1 MCLSILL
8 WLGAVPATEQLYFQQ
23 IRPLANCNAEDGR
36 VVGHM
41 LHDLV
46 RSKPKDLPHAIREFV
61 DRTAM
66 LRGCGFAHI
75 GDMLARLLSADMQ
88 AAEQAGLESPLDCSL
103 DKGTT
108 ATPSAPIPST
118 IVGLE
123 PSLLTKEQA
132 IVIGTAIVLSVQEHE
147 LPAAGLKRV
156 VKSHAALRAMQSEYG
171 WFLPM
176 LEVIMARKA
185 AEPRRSTV
193 LMKRLRSRIASV
205 APSDEAS
212 NADGADEESG
222 FSSVVRLGA

>member
-1 MCLSILL
+1 MCFGRYVLR
-8 WLGAVPATEQLYFQQ
+8 LGAVPMMLQLYFQQ
-23 IRPLANCNAEDGR
+23 ARPIEVCNAEDGK

-46 RSKPKDLPHAIREFV
+46 RSKPKDLPHAIREFA

-75 GDMLARLLSADMQ
+75 GDMLARLLSADVQ
-88 AAEQAGLESPLDCSL
+88 AAEQAGLDE
-103 DKGTT
+103 GTT
-108 ATPSAPIPST
+108 ATPSALIPSAT
-118 IVGLE
+118 VGLE

-132 IVIGTAIVLSVQEHE
+132 IAIGTAIVLSVQEHE